1 LELGSDYP
9 TTFADCGN
17 FRVLNWPNL
26 YHIHFAVNYRDRKS
40 IRMVIVMLKSAG
52 DLIKEAQQHI
62 ECVDVATAR
71 KIYDENDDAVIVDVR
86 EADSA
91 TESKLTDS
99 IHISRGL
106 LEMKVHKACPEATT
120 VILTHCGGGGRASLA
135 AHSLQQLGYKN
146 VYAITAPFDE
156 IKKTFG

>member
-1 LELGSDYP
+1 
-9 TTFADCGN
+9 
-17 FRVLNWPNL
+17 
-26 YHIHFAVNYRDRKS
+26 
-40 IRMVIVMLKSAG
+40 MVIAILKSAG
-52 DLIKEAQQHI
+52 DLIQEAQQHI

-71 KIYDENDDAVIVDVR
+71 KIYDENADAVIVDVR

-91 TESKLTDS
+91 TQSKLKDS

-106 LEMKVHKACPEATT
+106 LEMKLHKVCPEATT

-135 AHSLQQLGYKN
+135 AHSLQQLGYEN